1 MTTTDESTDESPGAL
16 AAFRS
21 VWRHERWRWLLGSSV
36 VSLAGDFLYWVAI
49 AVYFSGYDNATF
61 WISASLLA
69 RLLPYV
75 LVSPFGG
82 AIADRFDRRSLL
94 VWLDTARAGLF
105 LAMAGVVAVDGSPVF
120 VIGLLV
126 FIASATAIYGAA
138 SVAAIPQLVPEN
150 DIAAANAGEEGLA
163 QLSWFVGPAL
173 GAILVTVLDPSIV
186 LVINAAT
193 FVVSALMVS
202 RIGNVGGATKTSD
215 DPGVTASSLL
225 ADVKEGGRLIF
236 RNRGLGGLTL
246 MATAVSFAYGAEQL
260 LYVLVASDRL
270 DLGAEGI
277 GYLMAAM
284 GVGGLI
290 ATPIAARVGN
300 SPSAGA
306 WLIGSGVLVTL
317 PLVLIAFT
325 DSVPIVLGFAA
336 VEGAAAIVFGV
347 LSMTLLQ
354 RTVDESMMARAYSVF
369 DAVGALGQSLGSVGA
384 PILVAVAGLTV
395 ALQIAGGIAVV
406 VMFVLT
412 PAVLA
417 LARATDQS
425 RHRHAET
432 AHWLGRIAE
441 LASFELVELE
451 RLARSST
458 DRHVDEGEVVITE
471 GDAPDKLYV
480 VRSGQFGVLT
490 SSPRVAGVA
499 PLDLGPNDLF
509 GEIGLLRNVAR
520 TATVTALTGAD
531 LLEIDGSV
539 FVAIATPN
547 AVATAPLLGGMRSRL
562 QHTHPD
568 MSAGDEP
575 PEHEVEQV
583 GAGT

>member
-1 MTTTDESTDESPGAL
+1 MTTADESIDTTPGAV

-21 VWRHERWRWLLGSSV
+21 VWRHKRWRWLLGSSV

-49 AVYFSGYDNATF
+49 AVYFTGYDNSTF

-105 LAMAGVVAVDGSPVF
+105 LVMAGVVAVDGSPVF

-193 FVVSALMVS
+193 FVVSALMVA
-202 RIGNVGGATKTSD
+202 RIGNVGGATKTSA

-225 ADVKEGGRLIF
+225 ADVTEGGRLIF

-260 LYVLVASDRL
+260 LYVLVASERL

-284 GVGGLI
+284 GVGGLL

-300 SPSAGA
+300 SPNAGA
-306 WLIGSGVLVTL
+306 WLIGSGMLVTL

-325 DSVPIVLGFAA
+325 DSVPIVLGFAV

-384 PILVAVAGLTV
+384 PILVAVAGLTA

-406 VMFVLT
+406 MMFVLA
-412 PAVLA
+412 PAVLV

-425 RHRHAET
+425 RRRHAAT
-432 AHWLGRIAE
+432 ADWLGKIPE
-441 LASFELVELE
+441 LASLELVELE

-471 GDAPDKLYV
+471 GDQPDKLYV
-480 VRSGQFGVLT
+480 VRSGRFGVLT
-490 SSPRVAGVA
+490 SSPRVAVA
-499 PLDLGPNDLF
+499 IPPDLGANDVF
-509 GEIGLLRNVAR
+509 GEIGLLRNVPR
-520 TATVTALTGAD
+520 TATVTALTSAD

-547 AVATAPLLGGMRSRL
+547 AAATAPLLGGMRSRL

-568 MSAGDEP
+568 LSAGDEP
-575 PEHEVEQV
+575 PEHEVDQV
-583 GAGT
+583 GAAT